1 MRQALKALQNTPHSS
16 WESMM
21 FRKLLAPLCCL
32 GLVATASAQ
41 APAEKIDTAMN
52 AKIRVEGMEHSKLMW
67 IEHVLT
73 DVYGPRPIGSPN
85 YKAAADW
92 ALKTMT
98 DFGMKNAHLEP
109 FTWRGIGWLPGKAS
123 GFITSPVKANIK
135 FEANPWSP
143 STKGTV
149 TGQVVSLVAPVNPT
163 EAELDAYLVAMAPKV
178 KGGIVMVG
186 APPVPPVNFNEPQKR
201 TPDSIAMAQYGPGGG
216 RGGRGGG
223 FGINAAIMSQL
234 ALTPQST
241 KADTARVAKTLDS
254 LKTAGVIPA
263 DVTLATLAAGRGGRG
278 GGRGGRGGGVPP
290 AEGQLSAQQVNARI
304 TALLRDNMPA
314 LRLMYQGTGR
324 IPGVIVAQNGAGQVY
339 DNVTPQPPA
348 VILRNDDAGRI
359 YRIIQDGTPV
369 TVEFNMQ
376 NQYFPEGKTTYN
388 AVAEIPGT
396 DKADEVVIMGG
407 HLDSWTSATGATDN
421 AIGGAIMMEAARI
434 LLTTGAKP
442 RRTIRVAL
450 WSGEE
455 QGLLGSNAYV
465 QEHYGTAEAPKP
477 DFNKLDAYWNI
488 DDGTGKVRGASI
500 FGPPQAADA
509 LAQYIK
515 AFQDWGMYGATA
527 SSARTEGG
535 TDSGAF
541 NVAGLP
547 GIGTRQD
554 QIEYNS
560 TTWHTDLDTYE
571 RIIPDDV
578 MKNAVLSASVVLH
591 LANRDAM
598 LPRYAPGEMP
608 AVPAA
613 GGRGGGRGAGAVA
626 GTGPVAQPHVY
637 AAAKSLP
644 LTVAAPGLLG
654 TAPRDGETPLKIALG
669 TKPAHG
675 TVILRA
681 DGSFVYTPAAGAV
694 GSDSFTYT
702 VTRDGAT
709 SEPAKVTIVLK

>member
-1 MRQALKALQNTPHSS
+1 M
-16 WESMM
+16 
-21 FRKLLAPLCCL
+21 
-32 GLVATASAQ
+32 
-41 APAEKIDTAMN
+41 
-52 AKIRVEGMEHSKLMW
+52 
-67 IEHVLT
+67 
-73 DVYGPRPIGSPN
+73 
-85 YKAAADW
+85 
-92 ALKTMT
+92 
-98 DFGMKNAHLEP
+98 
-109 FTWRGIGWLPGKAS
+109 
-123 GFITSPVKANIK
+123 
-135 FEANPWSP
+135 
-143 STKGTV
+143 
-149 TGQVVSLVAPVNPT
+149 NPT

-201 TPDSIAMAQYGPGGG
+201 TPDSVAMAQYAPRDPNAPPG
-216 RGGRGGG
+216 
-223 FGINAAIMSQL
+223 
-234 ALTPQST
+234 
-241 KADTARVAKTLDS
+241 
-254 LKTAGVIPA
+254 
-263 DVTLATLAAGRGGRG
+263 AGRGGRG
-278 GGRGGRGGGVPP
+278 GGRGGRGGGGVPP

-304 TALLRDNMPA
+304 TTFLRDNMPA
-314 LRLMYQGTGR
+314 LRLMYQGNGR

-339 DNVTPQPPA
+339 DDVTPQPAA

-359 YRIIQDGTPV
+359 YRIIEDGTPV

-376 NQYFPEGKTTYN
+376 NQFYPEGKTTYN
-388 AVAEIPGT
+388 AVADIPGT

-421 AIGGAIMMEAARI
+421 AIGSAIMMEAARI

-477 DFNKLDAYWNI
+477 DFNKLDAYWNV

-500 FGPPQAADA
+500 FGPPAAADA

-515 AFQDWGMYGATA
+515 AFEDWGMYGATA
-527 SSARTEGG
+527 GSTRSQGG

-591 LANRDAM
+591 LANRDEM
-598 LPRYAPGEMP
+598 LPRFAATEMP

-613 GGRGGGRGAGAVA
+613 GGRGGRAGGAGAAVS
-626 GTGPVAQPHVY
+626 TGPVAQPHVY
-637 AAAKSLP
+637 AAAKARP
-644 LTVAAPGLLG
+644 LAVAAPGLLG
-654 TAPRDGETPLKIALG
+654 VAPRAGEAAMTVALG

-675 TVILRA
+675 TLALKA
-681 DGSFVYTPAAGAV
+681 DGSFVYTPAAGAA

-709 SEPAKVTIVLK
+709 SEPATVTIVLR

>member
-1 MRQALKALQNTPHSS
+1 
-16 WESMM
+16 M
-21 FRKLLAPLCCL
+21 FRKLLAPLLCL
-32 GLVATASAQ
+32 GLVAAASGQ

-52 AKIRVEGMEHSKLMW
+52 AKLTAEGMEHSKLMW

-98 DFGMKNAHLEP
+98 EFGMKNAHLEP

-149 TGQVVSLVAPVNPT
+149 TGQVVSVVPPVNPT
-163 EAELDAYLVAMAPKV
+163 EAELTAYLTAMAPKV

-186 APPVPPVNFNEPQKR
+186 APPVPPVNFNESQKR
-201 TPDSIAMAQYGPGGG
+201 TPDSVAMAQYAPRDPNAPPGG
-216 RGGRGGG
+216 
-223 FGINAAIMSQL
+223 
-234 ALTPQST
+234 
-241 KADTARVAKTLDS
+241 
-254 LKTAGVIPA
+254 
-263 DVTLATLAAGRGGRG
+263 GRGGRG
-278 GGRGGRGGGVPP
+278 GGRGGRGGGGVPP
-290 AEGQLSAQQVNARI
+290 AEGQLSPQQVNARI
-304 TALLRDNMPA
+304 TTLLRDNIPA
-314 LRLMYQGTGR
+314 LRLMYQGGGR
-324 IPGVIVAQNGAGQVY
+324 IPGVIVAQNGAGQIY
-339 DNVTPQPPA
+339 ENVTPQPPA

-369 TVEFNMQ
+369 TVEFTMQ
-376 NQYFPEGKTTYN
+376 NQYYPEGKTTYN

-421 AIGGAIMMEAARI
+421 AIGGATMMEAARI

-442 RRTIRVAL
+442 HRTIRVAL

-465 QEHYGTAEAPKP
+465 KEHYGSAEAPKP
-477 DFNKLDAYWNI
+477 DFNKLAAYWNI

-500 FGPPQAADA
+500 FGPPAAADA

-527 SSARTEGG
+527 GSARVEGG

-591 LANRDAM
+591 LANRDEM
-598 LPRYAPGEMP
+598 LPRFAAAEMP
-608 AVPAA
+608 AVPPA
-613 GGRGGGRGAGAVA
+613 GGRGGRGGGAGAA
-626 GTGPVAQPHVY
+626 ASAGPVAQPHVY
-637 AAAKSLP
+637 AAAKGQP
-644 LTVAAPGLLG
+644 LTVAVPGLLG
-654 TAPRDGETPLKIALG
+654 VAPREGETAMTVTLG

-675 TVILRA
+675 TVVLKA

-702 VTRDGAT
+702 VKRDGAT
-709 SEPAKVTIVLK
+709 SEPATVTIVVR